1 MTPVDDRSAAPLDRE
16 LVVEP
21 RPASWREWL
30 TDLWRHREVFDML
43 ARKDFQTR
51 YKRASF
57 GVLWAVAVPLLQGVV
72 MAVVFSR
79 IVKLGAG
86 RDDYGAYVF
95 SGVVAFSYFGTTLTA
110 GTTSIVDGSNLT
122 DKVWFPRVLLALVP
136 VAANLVSLFVSIL
149 VLVVILPLI
158 GGTFAP
164 ALLLLVPGV
173 LLLVGFTTAITLVA
187 SALHVY
193 FRDVRFL
200 VQAALLVWM
209 YMTPI
214 IYPKSL
220 LGGLSGWVDLNPLTG
235 VVTLFHKAT
244 VGGTEPWLR
253 PVGLS
258 LHATLLLGN
267 AGLEAQRRY
276 DRLFVDQL

>member
-1 MTPVDDRSAAPLDRE
+1 MAASDQSAAPLDRE
-16 LVVEP
+16 LVVEA
-21 RPASWREWL
+21 RPVAWREWL
-30 TDLWRHREVFDML
+30 VDLWRHREVFDML

-95 SGVVAFSYFGTTLTA
+95 GGVVAFSYFGTTLTA

-149 VLVVILPLI
+149 VLIAILPLI
-158 GGTFAP
+158 GGSFTP
-164 ALLLLVPGV
+164 ALLLVVPGI
-173 LLLVGFTTAITLVA
+173 LLLVAFTTALTLVA

-214 IYPKSL
+214 IYPKDL
-220 LGGLSGWVDLNPLTG
+220 LGGLAGWVDLNPLTG

-253 PVGLS
+253 PVGFS
-258 LHATLLLGN
+258 LLATVLLG
-267 AGLEAQRRY
+267 AVGLEAQRRH